1 MTENLIHDLNLV
13 NNKVDSIAMVFQGY
27 VEYKKDDDKFLEYLK
42 ETKEKNEAEQRTSD
56 ESSK

>member
-1 MTENLIHDLNLV
+1 
-13 NNKVDSIAMVFQGY
+13 MVFQGY

-42 ETKEKNEAEQRTSD
+42 KTKEKNEAEQRTSD